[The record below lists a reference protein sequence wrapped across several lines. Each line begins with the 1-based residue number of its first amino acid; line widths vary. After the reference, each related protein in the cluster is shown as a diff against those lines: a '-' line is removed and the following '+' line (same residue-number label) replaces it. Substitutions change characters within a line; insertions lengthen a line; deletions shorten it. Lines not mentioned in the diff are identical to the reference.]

1 MNTQH
6 KVIAI
11 LPCVMSQY
19 YRESSPDQE
28 WSRDFA
34 QSNQTS
40 LHKNNQAFLME
51 KKTPKEKSFF

>member
-1 MNTQH
+1 
-6 KVIAI
+6 
-11 LPCVMSQY
+11 MSQY

-51 KKTPKEKSFF
+51 KKTLKEKSFF